1 MNVLTIDQMLQN
13 YRIYFWDPITGIW
26 FNRNLNLHV
35 WSASTLRAWLPPVK
49 EQKIHKSNK
58 YWNIEPVTNSK
69 KTLTVKVQT
78 TKHTQIWQNFLQSIV
93 LWIVLLKELSW
104 LGNTSHRALRN
115 AKLPDKSVI
124 KHKLSILSQKS
135 SSASSST

>member
-49 EQKIHKSNK
+49 DKKK
-58 YWNIEPVTNSK
+58 YINQTNIEPATNSK
-69 KTLTVKVQT
+69 KTLKSKYKQ
-78 TKHTQIWQNFLQSIV
+78 QNT
-93 LWIVLLKELSW
+93 LKS
-104 LGNTSHRALRN
+104 
-115 AKLPDKSVI
+115 DKTFF
-124 KHKLSILSQKS
+124 K
-135 SSASSST
+135 A